1 MAIDVTFLII
11 ALAGTHKI
19 SVTIIPS
26 APATKPSI
34 SVSALNILDISFF
47 DAPILLSMPISLVL
61 SRTEM

>member
-1 MAIDVTFLII
+1 
-11 ALAGTHKI
+11 
-19 SVTIIPS
+19 VTIIPS

-34 SVSALNILDISFF
+34 SVSALNILEISFF